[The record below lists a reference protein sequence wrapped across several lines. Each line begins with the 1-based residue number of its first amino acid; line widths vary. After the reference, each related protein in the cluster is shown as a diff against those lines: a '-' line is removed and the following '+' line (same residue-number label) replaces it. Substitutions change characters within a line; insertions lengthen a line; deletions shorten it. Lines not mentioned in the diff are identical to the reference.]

1 MNDWERMNELFT
13 FRVGYLK
20 LSPLRT
26 NEQSAFQ
33 APQLLSG

>member
-20 LSPLRT
+20 LSPVRT
-26 NEQSAFQ
+26 NDQAGFL